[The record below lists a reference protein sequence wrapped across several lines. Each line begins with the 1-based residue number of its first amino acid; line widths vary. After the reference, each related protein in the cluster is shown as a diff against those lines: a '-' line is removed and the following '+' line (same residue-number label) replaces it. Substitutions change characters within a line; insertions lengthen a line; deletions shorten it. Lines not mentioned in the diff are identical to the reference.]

1 LSLSAPSSHPPAE
14 PHPVSRPG
22 VTASALAP
30 GTPGGPGVANAPG
43 AASAAAASTSGSAAA
58 GFAGLIDGFRDRLDR
73 EIAAFLAAKR
83 GIAASTAGT
92 AGTASTAA
100 TAGTAPD
107 PAASSQRQA
116 TLADPGD
123 LVDGVAR
130 LMAQGGKRLRPALV
144 YYTYRACGG
153 RSESQ
158 AMPLALAT
166 ELLHTYL
173 LIHDDIMDHAEVRR
187 GQPAAHARFRD
198 LHRAAGLRGD
208 AGDFGRSVA
217 ILLGD
222 LAHTY
227 AVELFTGVAVRPD
240 AAPAAAA
247 KPAAP
252 STLPASSAPSAPPAS
267 PAPSAPTLPASASAP
282 TAPVPPGP
290 HWLELNR
297 CFSEMCEEVIGGQY
311 LEFLLAHRGH
321 PEPASSGP
329 AGADSRSPGSAA
341 AFTADSAAADSAAD
355 SAADD
360 VTTAADPEPTAAQ
373 ARREAELLRVLR
385 LKSGR
390 YTAERPIQL
399 GALLAGAPPALRAEL
414 SRYGTAV
421 GEAFQLQDDLLG
433 LFGDPA
439 ATGKPVGD
447 DLREGKFTLL
457 IHHALVK
464 GSPADRQLV
473 AGALG
478 DPDLTPAEVA
488 RVQEALERTGAR
500 RAVNAMIAER
510 LAEARRALTTLA
522 PLLLPNGAHADA
534 PNSHGPHPHGPHPH
548 GLHPDGPH
556 PAGPHAAGPDSP
568 AAEGLRFL
576 SGLLDFLWEREQ

>member
-1 LSLSAPSSHPPAE
+1 VPAPA
-14 PHPVSRPG
+14 G
-22 VTASALAP
+22 AANAAGTAS
-30 GTPGGPGVANAPG
+30 V
-43 AASAAAASTSGSAAA
+43 SA
-58 GFAGLIDGFRDRLDR
+58 GFARLIEGFRDRLDR
-73 EIAAFLAAKR
+73 EIAAFLSAKAADTGPGGSR
-83 GIAASTAGT
+83 
-92 AGTASTAA
+92 
-100 TAGTAPD
+100 
-107 PAASSQRQA
+107 RRA

-130 LMAQGGKRLRPALV
+130 LVAQGGKRLRPALV

-158 AMPLALAT
+158 VMPLALAT

-198 LHRAAGLRGD
+198 LHRAGGLRGD
-208 AGDFGRSVA
+208 ADDFGRSVA

-240 AAPAAAA
+240 PAAAA
-247 KPAAP
+247 GPSAP
-252 STLPASSAPSAPPAS
+252 SALQGPPAPSARPAPSAPSAPS
-267 PAPSAPTLPASASAP
+267 
-282 TAPVPPGP
+282 VP

-297 CFSEMCEEVIGGQY
+297 CFSAMCEEVIGGQY

-321 PEPASSGP
+321 PEPASSGL
-329 AGADSRSPGSAA
+329 AGAHSGSPAA
-341 AFTADSAAADSAAD
+341 HPIDTAHPAN
-355 SAADD
+355 
-360 VTTAADPEPTAAQ
+360 TANAEPTPAQ
-373 ARREAELLRVLR
+373 AVREAELLRVLR

-399 GALLAGAPPALRAEL
+399 GALLAGAPPELREEL

-439 ATGKPVGD
+439 TVGKPVGD

-478 DPDLTPAEVA
+478 DPNLTAAEVA
-488 RVQEALERTGAR
+488 RVQAALERTGAR
-500 RAVNAMIAER
+500 RAVTAMIAER
-510 LAEARRALTTLA
+510 LGEARRALGTLA
-522 PLLLPNGAHADA
+522 PLLAPLAPLGPND
-534 PNSHGPHPHGPHPH
+534 
-548 GLHPDGPH
+548 
-556 PAGPHAAGPDSP
+556 PDS
-568 AAEGLRFL
+568 ASAEGLRFL
-576 SGLLDFLWEREQ
+576 SGLLDFLWEREL